1 MPQVPQTPVFTAP
14 SSGFVRYF
22 AIAQSLHR
30 LSVLKLPLVNV
41 YGLSLNIEKQIAE
54 QTVLKLEG
62 RLDTATAPELEKCI
76 EESLDQINELVFDF
90 TDLEYISSAGL
101 RVILKAQKIMNGK
114 GGMKVINVNESIMD
128 VFEITGFAD
137 FLTIE

>member
-1 MPQVPQTPVFTAP
+1 M
-14 SSGFVRYF
+14 
-22 AIAQSLHR
+22 
-30 LSVLKLPLVNV
+30 
-41 YGLSLNIEKQIAE
+41 SLNIEKQIAE

-101 RVILKAQKIMNGK
+101 RVILKAQILWGLDLLNRGTALV
-114 GGMKVINVNESIMD
+114 GGAAVIFCPYAVCRAPCFPGAFFASCVLQLPRQLLKVIALGHIC
-128 VFEITGFAD
+128 GARKA
-137 FLTIE
+137 

>member
-1 MPQVPQTPVFTAP
+1 M
-14 SSGFVRYF
+14 
-22 AIAQSLHR
+22 
-30 LSVLKLPLVNV
+30 
-41 YGLSLNIEKQIAE
+41 SLNIEKQIAE

-101 RVILKAQKIMNGK
+101 RVILKTYKMLASKK
-114 GGMKVINVNESIMD
+114 GLILTNVSDEVRE
-128 VFEITGFAD
+128 VFEITGFSD
-137 FLTIE
+137 FLTIN

>member
-1 MPQVPQTPVFTAP
+1 M
-14 SSGFVRYF
+14 
-22 AIAQSLHR
+22 
-30 LSVLKLPLVNV
+30 
-41 YGLSLNIEKQIAE
+41 SLNIEKQIAE

-76 EESLDQINELVFDF
+76 EESLDQINDLVFDF

>member
-1 MPQVPQTPVFTAP
+1 M
-14 SSGFVRYF
+14 
-22 AIAQSLHR
+22 
-30 LSVLKLPLVNV
+30 
-41 YGLSLNIEKQIAE
+41 SLNIEKQIAK

>member
-1 MPQVPQTPVFTAP
+1 M
-14 SSGFVRYF
+14 
-22 AIAQSLHR
+22 
-30 LSVLKLPLVNV
+30 
-41 YGLSLNIEKQIAE
+41 SLNIEKQIAAS
-54 QTVLKLEG
+54 TVIKLTG
-62 RLDTATAPELEKCI
+62 RLDTATAPELEKSI
-76 EESLDQINELVFDF
+76 EESLDQIDELVFDF

-114 GGMKVINVNESIMD
+114 GGMKITNVNENIME